1 MLNLKHWCKSRM
13 RRAFRG
19 SERRQIGTE
28 ERQKRHIHFLFQ
40 LPDPSLRPGGATRV
54 EWVRTKRPRS
64 GQLVT
69 RDLQIE
75 AIASKLV
82 PKLSNKMRATIQSS
96 VSSQSG
102 PGVHEWLPGIRK
114 SRTMLAYLRSFH
126 RVNAVA
132 LKCFEGHL
140 LVGFEIELSR
150 RPRSLK

>member
-1 MLNLKHWCKSRM
+1 MLNLKRWCKSRTM
-13 RRAFRG
+13 SISCRKTIKKTLSF
-19 SERRQIGTE
+19 
-28 ERQKRHIHFLFQ
+28 FFQ

-69 RDLQIE
+69 RDFQIE

-82 PKLSNKMRATIQSS
+82 PKLSNKMQATIQSN
-96 VSSQSG
+96 VSSQRG

-114 SRTMLAYLRSFH
+114 SRTMLAYLRSFIGFTYTR

-132 LKCFEGHL
+132 LKCVEGHL